1 MLKAPSISPK
11 VYSLTSELCDL
22 VQSLIHKQ
30 WFSLPGQCLQCVA
43 WMIQGSVVSEE
54 RPSGR
59 AGLFQGQVAQE
70 WAVIHQKQGVR
81 SLPRCSLENLHNSSC
96 R

>member
-11 VYSLTSELCDL
+11 VYSLTPELCDL

-30 WFSLPGQCLQCVA
+30 WFNLPGQCFQCVP

-59 AGLFQGQVAQE
+59 AGLFPGSGGS
-70 WAVIHQKQGVR
+70 GVG
-81 SLPRCSLENLHNSSC
+81 SYPPETRCSFATSLFS
-96 R
+96 